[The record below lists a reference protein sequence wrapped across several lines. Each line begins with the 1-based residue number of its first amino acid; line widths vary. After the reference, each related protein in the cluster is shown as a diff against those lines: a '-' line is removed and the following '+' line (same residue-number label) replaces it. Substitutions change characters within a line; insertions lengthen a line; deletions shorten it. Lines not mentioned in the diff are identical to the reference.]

1 MSAVGADECRAAH
14 AASVSES
21 ERLASHAL
29 HALVAALRAALF
41 LAEQCYEEDQIL
53 SPEDE
58 SSCQKY
64 LIFVID
70 NLRLGVDVKY
80 VVEILNNHS
89 ATYLPMMPDYI
100 RGIFNMR
107 GQIIPVLDIRLR
119 LGKAANEA
127 DALLVVL
134 NFDNTQIGILV
145 DAVDQMIEIPSEDIL
160 PVPSQSSQ
168 QLVSGMCT
176 IPDGSGTMLVLDC
189 ERLLS
194 HEY

>member
-1 MSAVGADECRAAH
+1 MNAVKEPGLLDA
-14 AASVSES
+14 
-21 ERLASHAL
+21 
-29 HALVAALRAALF
+29 
-41 LAEQCYEEDQIL
+41 EEDQIL
-53 SPEDE
+53 SSEDE

-119 LGKAANEA
+119 LGKAANET
-127 DALLVVL
+127 DDLLVVL

-145 DAVDQMIEIPSEDIL
+145 DAVDQMIEIPSDDIL
-160 PVPSQSSQ
+160 PLRVLNSWFPACVPFR
-168 QLVSGMCT
+168 MA
-176 IPDGSGTMLVLDC
+176 LVLC
-189 ERLLS
+189 WFWIANVC
-194 HEY
+194 

>member
-1 MSAVGADECRAAH
+1 MNAVKEPGLLDA
-14 AASVSES
+14 
-21 ERLASHAL
+21 
-29 HALVAALRAALF
+29 
-41 LAEQCYEEDQIL
+41 EEDQIL

-127 DALLVVL
+127 DALLVV
-134 NFDNTQIGILV
+134 
-145 DAVDQMIEIPSEDIL
+145 
-160 PVPSQSSQ
+160 Q

>member
-1 MSAVGADECRAAH
+1 MNAVKEPGLLDA
-14 AASVSES
+14 
-21 ERLASHAL
+21 
-29 HALVAALRAALF
+29 
-41 LAEQCYEEDQIL
+41 EEDQIL

-107 GQIIPVLDIRLR
+107 GRLSR
-119 LGKAANEA
+119 YWISGCGWARRRMRP
-127 DALLVVL
+127 
-134 NFDNTQIGILV
+134 
-145 DAVDQMIEIPSEDIL
+145 MI
-160 PVPSQSSQ
+160 
-168 QLVSGMCT
+168 C
-176 IPDGSGTMLVLDC
+176 
-189 ERLLS
+189 
-194 HEY
+194 